1 MIEKGREKVSERKN
15 TLLPFSVGAVQLLP
29 QLSHSPFPPRLGC
42 QPHTG
47 KVEPLDGTLEK
58 MEAAEVKA
66 GWDRGKKEA
75 PLHKFLTNVP
85 LFHSFEEF
93 LEVPRPKTPNTFF
106 LS

>member
-1 MIEKGREKVSERKN
+1 MSEREN
-15 TLLPFSVGAVQLLP
+15 ALLPFSVGAVQLLP

-75 PLHKFLTNVP
+75 PPRFINSLRVFPYPIP
-85 LFHSFEEF
+85 LKNS
-93 LEVPRPKTPNTFF
+93 
-106 LS
+106 